1 MAQLSPYMRG
11 LIEAAKELAIRES
24 YAQKNL
30 ETLIEYVSS
39 GKAPE
44 AHYRKY
50 MSALDK
56 LTSQSTKLISN
67 IKKIDAQYDKLA
79 GSVNKYRG
87 HSGVMYK

>member
-30 ETLIEYVSS
+30 ETLTEYVSS

-44 AHYRKY
+44 SHYRKY

-56 LTSQSTKLISN
+56 LTTQSTKLISN
-67 IKKIDAQYDKLA
+67 IKKMDAQYMKL
-79 GSVNKYRG
+79 GNSIDKYRG
-87 HSGVMYK
+87 HSGVLYK